1 MDPGETKTYRPT
13 SPTVSNLPAA
23 PTPCSATTPSPS
35 STRAAADSRGRSTT
49 WPSKLWSPPTP
60 PTKTSSTNPPPAPPS
75 PKSLQTDHP
84 TDNPTTGPAAHS
96 GPWGLP
102 TPTTCSPTTP
112 VTCPSVATPHTA
124 VDELIELTRSHY

>member
-60 PTKTSSTNPPPAPPS
+60 PTKTSSTNPPPTPPS
-75 PKSLQTDHP
+75 PKSRQTDHP

-96 GPWGLP
+96 GPRGLP

-112 VTCPSVATPHTA
+112 VTCPSVATPHTQHVLDA
-124 VDELIELTRSHY
+124 RHRHRRQ